1 MKKLGFGCMRLPI
14 KNGNHGD
21 IDLNC
26 FKAMID
32 SFLAKGFTY
41 FDTAYVYH
49 GGKSEEAVKHA
60 LVERYPRGKF
70 TITTKMPMF
79 MVNTVDDMERIFN
92 EQLQR
97 LGVDYIDYYWLHA
110 LNAAQYAKVQKLDAF
125 GFIAKKKEQGFIKH
139 IGFSYHDNS
148 ELLEQILNEHP
159 EVEYV
164 QLQIN
169 YVDWE
174 SPTVEARACYE
185 VATNHNVPVIVM
197 EPLKGGALVNVP
209 EKIKSAYKEFNPQA
223 SVASWGI
230 RYVASLDNVLIV
242 LSGMSTEE
250 QIADNISYM
259 ENFIPLTEKE
269 IQLVNMAAAVIN
281 DETAVPCTACR
292 YCVDGCPKK
301 IAIPEYFALL
311 NEHKRMNNYSNGR
324 VYYRNYI
331 SEGLGKASDCIKCGK
346 CERVC
351 PQHLSIRKF
360 LEEVSKTFE

>member
-1 MKKLGFGCMRLPI
+1 MKKLGFGCMRLPVI
-14 KNGNHGD
+14 NGDYAN
-21 IDLNC
+21 IDLSR
-26 FKAMID
+26 FEKMAD
-32 SFLAKGFTY
+32 EFLAKGFTY

-60 LVERYPRGKF
+60 VVERYPRDKF

-79 MVNTVDDMERIFN
+79 IVNTADDLERIFN
-92 EQLQR
+92 EQLNR

-148 ELLEQILNEHP
+148 KLLDQILCEHP
-159 EVEYV
+159 EAEYV

-169 YVDWE
+169 YLDWD
-174 SPTVEARACYE
+174 SPTIEARACYE
-185 VATNHNVPVIVM
+185 VATKHNVPVIVM

-209 EKIKSAYKEFNPQA
+209 EKVKSAYTEFNPQA
-223 SVASWGI
+223 SIASWGI
-230 RYVASLDNVLIV
+230 RYAASLENVMTV

-250 QIADNISYM
+250 QVADNISYM
-259 ENFIPLTEKE
+259 ENFIPLSDKEKE
-269 IQLVNMAAAVIN
+269 LVKTAAETIN
-281 DETAVPCTACR
+281 NATAVPCTACR

-311 NEHKRMNNYSNGR
+311 NEDKRLDGRSNGHVYYNNYVSKGH
-324 VYYRNYI
+324 
-331 SEGLGKASDCIKCGK
+331 GKASDCIKCGK

-351 PQHLSIRKF
+351 PQHLPIRNF
-360 LEEVSKTFE
+360 LHKVAQTFE

>member
-1 MKKLGFGCMRLPI
+1 MKKLGFGCMRLPVI
-14 KNGNHGD
+14 NGDYANVD
-21 IDLNC
+21 ISRFEKMADE
-26 FKAMID
+26 
-32 SFLAKGFTY
+32 FLAKGFTY

-60 LVERYPRGKF
+60 VVERYPRDKF

-79 MVNTVDDMERIFN
+79 IVNTADDMERIFN
-92 EQLQR
+92 EQLNR

-125 GFIAKKKEQGFIKH
+125 GFIAKKKAQGFIKH

-148 ELLEQILNEHP
+148 KLLDQILCEHP
-159 EVEYV
+159 EAEYV

-169 YVDWE
+169 YLDWD
-174 SPTVEARACYE
+174 SPTIEARACYE
-185 VATNHNVPVIVM
+185 VATKHNVSVIVM

-209 EKIKSAYKEFNPQA
+209 EKVKSAYTEFNPQA
-223 SVASWGI
+223 SIASWGI
-230 RYVASLDNVLIV
+230 RYAASLENVMTV

-250 QIADNISYM
+250 QVADNISYM
-259 ENFIPLTEKE
+259 ENFIPLSDKE
-269 IQLVNMAAAVIN
+269 NELVKTAAETIN
-281 DETAVPCTACR
+281 NATAVPCTACR

-311 NEHKRMNNYSNGR
+311 NEDKRLDGRSNGHVYYNNY
-324 VYYRNYI
+324 V
-331 SEGLGKASDCIKCGK
+331 SEGHGKASDCIKCGK

-351 PQHLSIRKF
+351 PQHLPIRNF
-360 LEEVSKTFE
+360 LQKVVQTFE

>member
-1 MKKLGFGCMRLPI
+1 MKKLGFGCMRLPV
-14 KNGNHGD
+14 KNGNYGD
-21 IDLNC
+21 IDLDR
-26 FKAMID
+26 FKAMVD

-70 TITTKMPMF
+70 TITTKMPMSR
-79 MVNTVDDMERIFN
+79 VNTVDDMERIFN

-110 LNAAQYAKVQKLDAF
+110 LNASQYTKVQKLDAF
-125 GFIAKKKEQGFIKH
+125 GFIAKKKEQGFIRH

-185 VATNHNVPVIVM
+185 VATKHNVPVIVM

-209 EKIKSAYKEFNPQA
+209 KKVNAAYTEFNPKA
-223 SVASWGI
+223 SIASWGI
-230 RYVASLDNVLIV
+230 RYAASLDNVLTV

-269 IQLVNMAAAVIN
+269 IQLVNMASAVIN
-281 DETAVPCTACR
+281 DETAIPCTACR
-292 YCVDGCPKK
+292 YCVDDCPKK

-311 NEHKRMNNYSNGR
+311 NENKRLSKHSNGG

-331 SEGLGKASDCIKCGK
+331 LEGRGKASDCIKCGK

>member
-1 MKKLGFGCMRLPI
+1 MKKLGFGCMRLPV
-14 KNGNHGD
+14 KNGNYSD
-21 IDLNC
+21 VDLER
-26 FKAMID
+26 FKAMVD

-60 LVERYPRGKF
+60 LVERYPRDKF

-79 MVNTVDDMERIFN
+79 AVSTVDDMERIFN

-110 LNAAQYAKVQKLDAF
+110 LNATQYAKVQKLDAF

-185 VATNHNVPVIVM
+185 VATKHNVPVIVM

-209 EKIKSAYKEFNPQA
+209 EKVNAAYTEFNPQT
-223 SVASWGI
+223 SIASWGI
-230 RYVASLDNVLIV
+230 RYAASLDNVLTV

-250 QIADNISYM
+250 QVADNISYM

-281 DETAVPCTACR
+281 DETTVPCTACR

-311 NEHKRMNNYSNGR
+311 NEHKRMNNYSNGG

-331 SEGLGKASDCIKCGK
+331 SEGRGKASDCIKCGK

-360 LEEVSKTFE
+360 LEEVSRTFE

>member
-1 MKKLGFGCMRLPI
+1 MKKLGFGCMRLPV
-14 KNGNHGD
+14 KNGNYGD
-21 IDLNC
+21 VDLER
-26 FKAMID
+26 FKAMVD
-32 SFLAKGFTY
+32 LFLAKGFTY

-60 LVERYPRGKF
+60 LVERYLRDKF

-92 EQLQR
+92 EQLKR

-110 LNAAQYAKVQKLDAF
+110 LNAMQYTKAQKLDAF

-148 ELLEQILNEHP
+148 ELLEQILNDHP

-174 SPTVEARACYE
+174 STTIEARACYE
-185 VATNHNVPVIVM
+185 VATKHNVPVIVM

-209 EKIKSAYKEFNPQA
+209 EKIESAYKEFNPQV

-230 RYVASLDNVLIV
+230 RYAASLDNVLTV
-242 LSGMSTEE
+242 LSGMSSEE
-250 QIADNISYM
+250 QVADNISYM
-259 ENFIPLTEKE
+259 ENFIPLTGKE
-269 IQLVNMAAAVIN
+269 IQLVDMAAAVIN

-311 NEHKRMNNYSNGR
+311 NEHKRMNNYSNGG

-331 SEGLGKASDCIKCGK
+331 SEGRGKASDCIKCGK